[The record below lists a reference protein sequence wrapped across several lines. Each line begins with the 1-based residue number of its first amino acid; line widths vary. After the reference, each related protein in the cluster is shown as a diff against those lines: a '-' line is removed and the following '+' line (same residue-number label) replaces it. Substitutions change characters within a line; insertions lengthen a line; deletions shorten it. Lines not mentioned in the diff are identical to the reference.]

1 MQKYSLRK
9 LQTNSRTTFKAGTH
23 CKFFTFPTFYDVKII
38 CELNKKS
45 LSLFSL
51 RTAKFYTQ
59 KILLF
64 ANLNFCANSVSV
76 HLSNSNFLHNY
87 PRSIIRLMTIAEIV
101 QHCKLSCTTV
111 YILSRKSGCLWKNAI
126 FLFSDCLCPSSC
138 SEISAISCSRHTFHL
153 YS

>member
-9 LQTNSRTTFKAGTH
+9 LQTNSRTTFKAGTR
-23 CKFFTFPTFYDVKII
+23 CKFFTFSTFYDVKII

-76 HLSNSNFLHNY
+76 HLSNSNFLHSY
-87 PRSIIRLMTIAEIV
+87 PRSIIRIMTIAEIV
-101 QHCKLSCTTV
+101 QHVPVVLYQVLYQGPHANGTV
-111 YILSRKSGCLWKNAI
+111 PGTI
-126 FLFSDCLCPSSC
+126 P
-138 SEISAISCSRHTFHL
+138 RHRARGTVPGRIVGKGEQ
-153 YS
+153 Y